1 MRAKSENVKNTKV
14 FIGQPLVFG
23 GLFFDGGRRTSD
35 KETSKVLRLPSEN
48 DIEKTRGFERR
59 ARWF

>member
-1 MRAKSENVKNTKV
+1 MSKTIETVVSKQAYS
-14 FIGQPLVFG
+14 LVFG

-48 DIEKTRGFERR
+48 DIEKTRGF
-59 ARWF
+59 RW